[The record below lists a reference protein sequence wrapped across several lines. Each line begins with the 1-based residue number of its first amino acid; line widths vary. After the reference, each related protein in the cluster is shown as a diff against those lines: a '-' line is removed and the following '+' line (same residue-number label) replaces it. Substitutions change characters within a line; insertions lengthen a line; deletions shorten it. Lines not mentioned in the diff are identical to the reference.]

1 MAKNENRLINIM
13 RTALTVFLMLLVL
26 SKINNPLKKEEPK
39 EEGTKVEE
47 KKQFRN
53 SELILWDAFIKS
65 AKLNGWIHEDNLE
78 SIELESITDYGR
90 YLKKSPYVRY
100 EQLNYTFKCKDNTE
114 DCVEPQLKIIS
125 DNKPIYSRLVIINL
139 KDKENVNIVT
149 GYVFNQN
156 DEFVTVTEP
165 FVYEGEES

>member
-1 MAKNENRLINIM
+1 MNKDNSFWFNLL
-13 RTALTVFLMLLVL
+13 RTALMVILMLVILVG
-26 SKINNPLKKEEPK
+26 ITNHNKKEEK
-39 EEGTKVEE
+39 EEQKVEE
-47 KKQFRN
+47 KKEFRN

-90 YLKKSPYVRY
+90 YLKKSPDVRY
-100 EQLNYTFKCKDNTE
+100 EQINYTFKCKDNTE

-125 DNKPIYSRLVIINL
+125 TDKPIYSRLVIINL